1 MTINYLSKK
10 EKLVSDQFEK
20 EGFVIFDIKRT
31 ELIKEIDQILSS
43 YIKKKIKIKKIS
55 RINYVLNNFH
65 KFLQKKS
72 LNKIR
77 LDILKKINS
86 SKLIKKLY
94 YQVSKD
100 LLDIIVGNELV
111 MQKKINLSIQL
122 PQDDSSL
129 LAVHSDIWS
138 GDSPYEVVVW
148 IPLVNCFK
156 TKSMYI
162 LKANKYKKFE
172 KKFKFLSKKNS
183 NYIFDS
189 IKKDINWIKINK
201 GQALI
206 FNQALPHGNIVN
218 KEKETRWSLNCRFKS
233 LFSPYGDKKIAEFF
247 QPITVRKMS
256 ELGMNYKF
264 PGMK

>member
-1 MTINYLSKK
+1 MTTNYLSKK

-20 EGFVIFDIKRT
+20 NGFVVFDIKQKK
-31 ELIKEIDQILSS
+31 LIKEIDKIISN

-55 RINYVLNNFH
+55 RANYVLNNFH
-65 KFLQKKS
+65 KLLENKN
-72 LNKIR
+72 LNKVR
-77 LDILKKINS
+77 LDILKRINN

-94 YQVSKD
+94 YEASRD
-100 LLDIIVGNELV
+100 LLNIIVGNELV

-122 PQDDSSL
+122 PKDDSSL
-129 LAVHSDIWS
+129 LDVHSDIWS

-172 KKFKFLSKKNS
+172 KKFKYLSKKNS
-183 NYIFDS
+183 SFILKN
-189 IKKDINWIKINK
+189 IKKDINWIKINR

-218 KEKETRWSLNCRFKS
+218 TEKETRWSLNCRFKS

-264 PGMK
+264 PGIK